1 MHRNL
6 KSWFTKQSCL
16 TIRLKN
22 EKRKDR
28 EKGIKEVLLPFM
40 SQKNVDLKQFFESN
54 IKTLP
59 YKFQMFMFVR
69 FLFNFQNLVTISIWC
84 YDLYVGSKSQLV

>member
-1 MHRNL
+1 
-6 KSWFTKQSCL
+6 
-16 TIRLKN
+16 
-22 EKRKDR
+22 
-28 EKGIKEVLLPFM
+28 M